1 MPNSPSTSGSDLTTT
16 MQRAFGNAVGA
27 DNHRINSRRLI
38 IVGALGATALGA
50 VYLLYRRSQSTTTT
64 HSNRDPFAFAE
75 ECKSQGIEAF
85 RKRDYQGALN
95 AFMQAVDSL
104 TSLSDDDRSKDMLS
118 NCYNNIAACYENL
131 ENYDQC
137 IHYCTE
143 AIALN
148 SKYWKAINRRARSLQ
163 TQGKNRE
170 SLQEYIAALE
180 EIKDALTE
188 SQVKTIMEER
198 ERLSNIIVMPEVDA
212 ILKNTVN
219 SYKPIPQ
226 YVIANWMWYS
236 VTKDPLLIRAGKL
249 NKDGSYEGLD
259 AALALMKKG
268 EYDNVLPVVEKLVK
282 DNSQENLEQAK
293 AILLYARFLH
303 MHNQTAD
310 AREVL
315 KQFNDIWAKLDE
327 DAKTNSRDVKIA
339 YLCLMITIADSI
351 EDASAYAEES
361 LIIDGHNADP
371 FMALGLR
378 YMEHED
384 DVRSLAA
391 FERVKHIDPSQP
403 YARFYELYL
412 KFVLECK
419 NGNIAQVHQC
429 MFEFDKAIQSQRTPP
444 VFALLLFA
452 KVSIL
457 IGNSELALT
466 SVKKAIQIQ
475 PDNAYALSLHAMVN
489 VEPYEAESMQQ
500 AMDKLQR
507 NIQKVI
513 ESDKNYWEPYR
524 TMARMHA
531 ERGKDNLAEE
541 NKVMPLF
548 DKAISLARR
557 REEFEIL
564 LKDRLWT
571 ELELSYRRSKMFK
584 GANPPTVSRQPTA
597 LTS

>member
-16 MQRAFGNAVGA
+16 MQRTFRNAVGA
-27 DNHRINSRRLI
+27 ENHGISSRRLI
-38 IVGALGATALGA
+38 VVGVLGATALGA
-50 VYLLYRRSQSTTTT
+50 VYLLYRRSRSTTTT

-75 ECKSQGIEAF
+75 QRKSQGIEAF
-85 RKRDYQGALN
+85 RKRDYQGALT
-95 AFMQAVDSL
+95 AFLQAVDSL
-104 TSLSDDDRSKDMLS
+104 TSLPDDDRSKDMLS
-118 NCYNNIAACYENL
+118 NCYNNVAACYENL
-131 ENYDQC
+131 ENYEQC

-163 TQGKNRE
+163 KQGKNRE

-180 EIKDALTE
+180 EIKEALTE
-188 SQVKTIMEER
+188 GQMKTIIEER

-236 VTKDPLLIRAGKL
+236 VTKDPLLIRTERL

-259 AALALMKKG
+259 AILVLMKKS

-282 DNSQENLEQAK
+282 DNLLENLEQAK
-293 AILLYARFLH
+293 AVLLYARFLH

-310 AREVL
+310 AREEL
-315 KQFNDIWAKLDE
+315 KQFNDIWANLDE
-327 DAKTNSRDVKIA
+327 KEQANSSDVKIA
-339 YLCLMITIADSI
+339 YLCLMIAITESI
-351 EDASAYAEES
+351 EDASAYADES
-361 LIIDGHNADP
+361 LKVDRHNADP

-378 YMEHED
+378 YMEQED
-384 DVRSLAA
+384 EVRSLAA

-419 NGNIAQVHQC
+419 NENVAQVRQC
-429 MFEFDKAIQSQRTPP
+429 MFEFDQAIQSERTPP

-452 KVSIL
+452 KVSVL

-466 SVKKAIQIQ
+466 SVKKALQIQ
-475 PDNAYALSLHAMVN
+475 PNNAYALSLHAMVN
-489 VEPYEAESMQQ
+489 VEPFEAASMQQ

-507 NIQKVI
+507 NMQKVI
-513 ESDKNYWEPYR
+513 ETDKNYWEPYR

-531 ERGKDNLAEE
+531 ERGKDNFAEE
-541 NKVMPLF
+541 SKVMPLF

-571 ELELSYRRSKMFK
+571 ELELSYRRNKMFK

-597 LTS
+597 LTL